1 MTFFDIA
8 SARALFDGMELE
20 SFVEEENDDRGWDEM
35 KHWHVFHAIARPM
48 RVVLQRVLRA
58 SVTVDGER
66 VSEIGRG
73 YLLLVG
79 VGRGDPSDEPERLAE
94 KIVHLRLF
102 ADEEGKTNLPIAG
115 VDGEILVV
123 SQFTLYA
130 DLRKGRRPSWGDAED
145 PEIAA
150 APRRGVGR
158 SARGPRRAC
167 VARGVRRGD
176 GRRAAERRSVHAGAR
191 GIVAQPGVGC
201 SFRSLGSTA
210 QACSPSRRPSE
221 PRLRATHR

>member
-1 MTFFDIA
+1 
-8 SARALFDGMELE
+8 
-20 SFVEEENDDRGWDEM
+20 
-35 KHWHVFHAIARPM
+35 M

-79 VGRGDPSDEPERLAE
+79 VGRGDPPEEPARLAE
-94 KIVHLRLF
+94 NIVNLRLF
-102 ADEEGKTNLPIAG
+102 ADHEGKTNLPLAG

-130 DLRKGRRPSWGDAED
+130 DLRKGRRPSWGDTED

-150 APRRGVGR
+150 ERVEALAEALE
-158 SARGPRRAC
+158 ARGAR
-167 VARGVRRGD
+167 VARGVFGAVMDVELLND
-176 GRRAAERRSVHAGAR
+176 GPFTLV
-191 GIVAQPGVGC
+191 ID
-201 SFRSLGSTA
+201 GSTL
-210 QACSPSRRPSE
+210 SS
-221 PRLRATHR
+221 T